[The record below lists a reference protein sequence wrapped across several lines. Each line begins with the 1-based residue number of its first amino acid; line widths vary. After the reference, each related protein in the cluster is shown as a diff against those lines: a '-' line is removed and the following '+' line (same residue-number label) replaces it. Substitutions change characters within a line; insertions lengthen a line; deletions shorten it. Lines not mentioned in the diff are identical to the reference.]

1 MLNNNY
7 FNSCQEKKAI
17 ATQTRIHP
25 LRPQF
30 HFDIATTYN
39 RKLKT
44 SCTENFSH
52 NSKDLDFQDVA
63 NVI

>member
-1 MLNNNY
+1 MLNKNY
-7 FNSCQEKKAI
+7 FYSCQEKKAI

-25 LRPQF
+25 LKSQF
-30 HFDIATTYN
+30 HFDIAITYN
-39 RKLKT
+39 RKT

-52 NSKDLDFQDVA
+52 DSKDLDFQDVA

>member
-1 MLNNNY
+1 MSREKGNCHSNK
-7 FNSCQEKKAI
+7 NSSIK
-17 ATQTRIHP
+17 TS
-25 LRPQF
+25 F

-44 SCTENFSH
+44 YCTENFSH
-52 NSKDLDFQDVA
+52 NSEDLDFQDVA